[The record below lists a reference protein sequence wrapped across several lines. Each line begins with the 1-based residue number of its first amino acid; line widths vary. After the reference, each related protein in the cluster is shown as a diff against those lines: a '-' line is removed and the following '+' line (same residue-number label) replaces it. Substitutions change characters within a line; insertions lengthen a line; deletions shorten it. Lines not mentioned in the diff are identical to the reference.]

1 MTAAVNSTFLRRLYC
16 RFAMSTGNLRDQ
28 LYALM
33 EEEKRV
39 HDDYVQR
46 AIALFNRLSDD
57 EILCTLDLEGCFR
70 SHT

>member
-1 MTAAVNSTFLRRLYC
+1 
-16 RFAMSTGNLRDQ
+16 MSTGNLRDQ

-57 EILCTLDLEGCFR
+57 EILCTPDLEGCFR
-70 SHT
+70 SRT

>member
-57 EILCTLDLEGCFR
+57 ETLCTPDLEGCFR
-70 SHT
+70 SRT